1 MQKVITNKTNIMG
14 FFDFLKKDN
23 KSDTANQK
31 NEIEGPTCLEGL
43 TIETENLKNLQRNQ
57 WSGKLKTQSGQTTFK
72 IKYYGDRQGSLVVRT
87 EFAPA
92 KLFAVDEITGQEI
105 LLFDGCIHGYDPIF
119 SDTYSAEQLNDRK
132 VNHFYVDED
141 SNNIFEIELLVHYNL
156 AFQAELLE
164 SVDENGFVELDN
176 GSKIE
181 FEKAKRNGFD
191 VLQIFVKNKNG
202 KITAIVSEE
211 LA

>member
-1 MQKVITNKTNIMG
+1 MG

-31 NEIEGPTCLEGL
+31 NEIQGPTCLEGL

-57 WSGKLKTQSGQTTFK
+57 WSGKLKTQSGQTRFK
-72 IKYYGDRQGSLVVRT
+72 IKYYGDRQGSLIVRT

-119 SDTYSAEQLNDRK
+119 SDTYSEEQLNDRQ
-132 VNHFYVDED
+132 VDRYYAD
-141 SNNIFEIELLVHYNL
+141 RDKNDIFEIEVMVSYNPD
-156 AFQAELLE
+156 FQAELLE
-164 SVDENGFVELDN
+164 LVDENGFVDLDN
-176 GSKIE
+176 GNNIE
-181 FEKAKRNGFD
+181 FEKAKRNCFD
-191 VLQIFVKNKNG
+191 VLQINVKNNNG